1 MKVRFGVMAIVVMLA
16 ASACSGG
23 SSKGASGGN
32 GLDSGTTVPSAQN
45 EACKNATLT
54 SPEVGV
60 TDKKIT
66 VTVIADVENG
76 FRPGLFK
83 GSWDGVKGW
92 ADYINANGG
101 LACRQVVVK
110 EVDSHLNPDDSKSA
124 IAQACTN
131 SVATVGTTALF
142 FSDVS
147 GLESCKDKAGK
158 ATGLPDLALLQ
169 TEAAHQCSDV
179 SFAVLPTNSS
189 CPYGGTGVRTFGVI
203 PTSYD
208 YYFNKFGKDLHAVFV
223 VPKDTPSTIN
233 AAMPVFRGM
242 NHFGIKSDAEFGV
255 SGTAAQTGY
264 TQVAQA
270 IKDHK
275 SNYATNMLDYT
286 GTVLERKEAAAQGV
300 NDQVKVWDCYL
311 NCYDQKLITAGGSA
325 VDGQWAWLSFLPLE
339 DKGSNPELDALV
351 KYVKNP
357 DSWAMQAWLA
367 AEVFARAVNDTMK
380 AHNND
385 PNSITRANLL
395 DAVHNIHD
403 FDANGMTPKTDIG
416 GKSRGPCLVGMQVQG
431 DKWVRVD
438 PPQPGTFD
446 CDGNKPLP
454 TIKIDA
460 AKEYRG

>member
-169 TEAAHQCSDV
+169 TEAAHQCSELVV
-179 SFAVLPTNSS
+179 S
-189 CPYGGTGVRTFGVI
+189 VRR
-203 PTSYD
+203 
-208 YYFNKFGKDLHAVFV
+208 H
-223 VPKDTPSTIN
+223 
-233 AAMPVFRGM
+233 R
-242 NHFGIKSDAEFGV
+242 
-255 SGTAAQTGY
+255 
-264 TQVAQA
+264 
-270 IKDHK
+270 
-275 SNYATNMLDYT
+275 
-286 GTVLERKEAAAQGV
+286 
-300 NDQVKVWDCYL
+300 
-311 NCYDQKLITAGGSA
+311 
-325 VDGQWAWLSFLPLE
+325 
-339 DKGSNPELDALV
+339 
-351 KYVKNP
+351 
-357 DSWAMQAWLA
+357 
-367 AEVFARAVNDTMK
+367 
-380 AHNND
+380 
-385 PNSITRANLL
+385 RANLRCDPHVVRL
-395 DAVHNIHD
+395 LLQQVWQ
-403 FDANGMTPKTDIG
+403 GPP
-416 GKSRGPCLVGMQVQG
+416 RG
-431 DKWVRVD
+431 VRGAEGHPVD
-438 PPQPGTFD
+438 D
-446 CDGNKPLP
+446 
-454 TIKIDA
+454 
-460 AKEYRG
+460 